1 MSSRVVV
8 ITGASSGVGRATAL
22 ELARSGARLGLVA
35 RGEEALEAT
44 RREVQQLGGTALSIS
59 TDVADYQQV
68 EAAAAR
74 TEAELGSI
82 DVWIND
88 AMTSVFSRVRDLR
101 PEEVKRVTEVNYLG
115 TVNGT
120 LVALS
125 RMLPRDRGKIV
136 QVSSALAYRG
146 IPLQAA
152 YCGSKHAI
160 KGFTESLIT
169 ELLEAGS
176 RVSVTMVAL
185 PAVNTP
191 QFEVVKTRL
200 PRHPMPV
207 PPIFQPEVPA
217 RAIVRA
223 IDSNRREMRVAASTL
238 ATIFGNQLVPG
249 LLDRYLAR
257 TGINSQQTDEPV
269 DPGRPDNL
277 LAPIPGDR
285 GAHGR
290 FDDQSHARSLQ
301 QLAARNVR
309 RIAGGIAVL
318 SAATVALRRRP

>member
-1 MSSRVVV
+1 MGSRVVV
-8 ITGASSGVGRATAL
+8 LTGASSGVGRATAL
-22 ELARSGARLGLVA
+22 ELARSGARLVLLA
-35 RGEEALEAT
+35 RGREALEAT
-44 RREVQQLGGTALSIS
+44 RTDVQQRGGTALAIP
-59 TDVADYQQV
+59 TDVADHEQV
-68 EAAAAR
+68 EAAAATAER
-74 TEAELGSI
+74 ELGPI

-88 AMTSVFSRVRDLR
+88 AMTSVFSRVRDLKA
-101 PEEVKRVTEVNYLG
+101 EEVKRVTEVNYLG

-169 ELLEAGS
+169 ELLAAGS
-176 RVSVTMVAL
+176 KVSVTMVAL

-191 QFEVVKTRL
+191 QFDVVKTRL
-200 PRHPMPV
+200 PNHPMPV

-223 IDSNRREMRVAASTL
+223 IDGDQREIRVGASTVG
-238 ATIFGNQLVPG
+238 TILGNQVAPG

-257 TGINSQQTDEPV
+257 TGIKSQQTDERV
-269 DPGRPDNL
+269 DPNRPANL
-277 LAPIPGDR
+277 WAPLSGDR

-290 FDDQSHARSLQ
+290 FDDQSHPRSLQ
-301 QLAARNVR
+301 QLAARNLRAITTSVAVVTAGVVAWR
-309 RIAGGIAVL
+309 RK
-318 SAATVALRRRP
+318 S